1 MLQRSLDKGL
11 WELENENRLL
21 GRNVFYSYESRIV
34 GVLCRWWQALQRFV
48 IVITREAAA
57 DSWSAWY
64 LMWVSEKAVQGWGW
78 ASLCP
83 AIWPMELYRRP

>member
-34 GVLCRWWQALQRFV
+34 GMLC
-48 IVITREAAA
+48 
-57 DSWSAWY
+57 
-64 LMWVSEKAVQGWGW
+64 
-78 ASLCP
+78 
-83 AIWPMELYRRP
+83 